1 MFLCCLS
8 PHVRKGRHD
17 GAPGMA
23 THGGQSVSSAER
35 TNPNNEGILSF
46 ALGNSPLHTYMQ
58 VLQDRKT

>member
-1 MFLCCLS
+1 
-8 PHVRKGRHD
+8 
-17 GAPGMA
+17 MA

-46 ALGNSPLHTYMQ
+46 ALGDSPLHTYMQ

>member
-1 MFLCCLS
+1 
-8 PHVRKGRHD
+8 
-17 GAPGMA
+17 MA
-23 THGGQSVSSAER
+23 THGGQSVSSAERTNPNNAAER